1 MTQKIKNAN
10 LFFLQNLFW
19 IIPLF
24 FVTMIS
30 GFVQAIYQ
38 RDKNDMEIITN
49 TETIQHQIEADTTV
63 MPKVDSLKETLNK
76 LK

>member
-1 MTQKIKNAN
+1 MEKIKNTN
-10 LFFLQNLFW
+10 KWMIRNLFW

-63 MPKVDSLKETLNK
+63 LPKIDSLKETLNK

>member
-1 MTQKIKNAN
+1 MEKIKNTN
-10 LFFLQNLFW
+10 KWMIRNLFW

-30 GFVQAIYQ
+30 GFVQAIIQ
-38 RDKNDMEIITN
+38 RENNDSEIILN
-49 TETIQHQIEADTTV
+49 TERIEHQIKNDTTV
-63 MPKVDSLKETLNK
+63 LPKIDSLKETLNK

>member
-1 MTQKIKNAN
+1 MTDKIRNTN
-10 LFFLQNLFW
+10 RFLQQNLFW

-30 GFVQAIYQ
+30 GFVQAIIQ
-38 RDKNDMEIITN
+38 RDNNDSEIILN
-49 TETIQHQIEADTTV
+49 TERIEQQIKTDTTV
-63 MPKVDSLKETLNK
+63 LPKIDSLKETLNK